1 MTTSGWSGTAES
13 SSPLWRPEGQS
24 QGVVMALASLEAPG
38 KTLPAS
44 ASSRVWWL
52 RRALWQRP
60 CPFFMR
66 LSSGDLSS
74 ASYKGTAIRFRS
86 HPDTPGWSRPDILNL
101 ITSAMTQFPL
111 KVTDTGTRRLDVS
124 TPSGAAGQRRPS
136 RLPAVVY
143 WCSVK
148 PLQLYVLCLFLRKTC
163 TVFYSYNLVY
173 V

>member
-52 RRALWQRP
+52 RRALWQHP
-60 CPFFMR
+60 CPFFTG

-101 ITSAMTQFPL
+101 ITSARTQFPL
-111 KVTDTGTRRLDVS
+111 KVTDTVSGKKLRFVGLLLRLKLIIS
-124 TPSGAAGQRRPS
+124 PWHYRIWESICNF
-136 RLPAVVY
+136 Y
-143 WCSVK
+143 
-148 PLQLYVLCLFLRKTC
+148 FL
-163 TVFYSYNLVY
+163 
-173 V
+173 